1 MSDLETSIK
10 DAWVSYIEAH
20 EGQNANPAEIKR
32 SVFRERHA
40 VTHSSST
47 PRQPDLGDF
56 VRLERYIE
64 SVDPEKFKRD
74 VSYQLYYVTECLIW
88 LWKRLPR
95 EILVR
100 DEGRNSQDERI
111 DALLRDLNIGT
122 IIENLTSAEKAEL
135 PDKRQGSPATPANG
149 MEVIVKRGEF
159 VGPASVREMAVIA
172 QSHEPPPP
180 PPGWPGE

>member
-32 SVFRERHA
+32 SVFREHHA
-40 VTHSSST
+40 VAPSSST
-47 PRQPDLGDF
+47 QLQPDVGDF
-56 VRLERYIE
+56 ARLERYIA
-64 SVDPEKFKRD
+64 SVDSEKFKRD

-100 DEGRNSQDERI
+100 DEGRNRQDKVV
-111 DALLRDLNIGT
+111 DALLRDLNAGT
-122 IIENLTSAEKAEL
+122 SISKLTPAQVAEL
-135 PDKRQGSPATPANG
+135 PTLKQGRPTPVDGA
-149 MEVIVKRGEF
+149 EAIVKRGEF
-159 VGPASVREMAVIA
+159 VAPDTIREVALTA

-180 PPGWPGE
+180 PPGWPGA